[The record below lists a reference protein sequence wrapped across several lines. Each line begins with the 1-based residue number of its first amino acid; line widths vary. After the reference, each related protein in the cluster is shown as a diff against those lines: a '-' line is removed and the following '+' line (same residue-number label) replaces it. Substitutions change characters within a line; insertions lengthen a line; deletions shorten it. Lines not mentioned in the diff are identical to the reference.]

1 MITFIEVIA
10 GNDEGL
16 KFRAEAGIQLGR
28 SRGQIILS
36 DPKISGRHAEI
47 QIDAK
52 GQLILVDLDSSNGI
66 LINGQN
72 VKKIALLP
80 GVVFEIGRTQLKV
93 VQMNEDDAEALGAI
107 VTWRAAIKDDV
118 LKMPGENKQ
127 LAEVPAALSPF
138 LKLTFI
144 QGLQTDQV
152 FPIGYV
158 PRTAGT
164 HSLDLELLDPE
175 APENAFRIVQG
186 PGQAMIESL
195 APTRVFLNK
204 KLFVK
209 APLNEGDQIS
219 FGQSVLKVNYL

>member
-1 MITFIEVIA
+1 MITFLEVIG

-16 KFRAEAGIQLGR
+16 KFRAEPGIQLGR
-28 SRGQIILS
+28 ARGQVILS
-36 DPKISGRHAEI
+36 DPKVSSLHAEI
-47 QIDAK
+47 QVDAK
-52 GQLILVDLDSSNGI
+52 GQLILVDLDSSNGL

-80 GVVFEIGRTQLKV
+80 GVVFEMGRTQLKV
-93 VQMNEDDAEALGAI
+93 VQLDEHDAIALGAI

-118 LKMPGENKQ
+118 LKLPGENQ
-127 LAEVPAALSPF
+127 LLPESPVSLSPF

-152 FPIGYV
+152 FSVGYV
-158 PRTAGT
+158 PRTAGS

-175 APENAFRIVQG
+175 APERAFRILQG
-186 PGQAMIESL
+186 PGQAIIESL
-195 APTRVFLNK
+195 APTRVYLNK
-204 KLFVK
+204 KLFIK

-219 FGQSVLKVNYL
+219 FGQSILRVNYI